1 VNKTAKYTVAL
12 IAGVAAVG
20 VVAVVAVPIV
30 SRGAEVDMTATLQ
43 QVVPTVFDS
52 PEGTDE
58 NSFSSWTI
66 DSDSS
71 VGYRMTTTDDLEIG
85 GSTDRISGRIG
96 VSDDQVTDAEFMVDL
111 STLVGDDPARAALL
125 DTVIAATG
133 GNSMASFVLT
143 QPAVI
148 PPADESDAGSGSEGV
163 PIVGVLTLRGISN
176 EVSGEAEL
184 VFDDETGTVT
194 ASIPIELSAYGIP
207 TSLGVVDLDDT
218 AYIDVD
224 LVATP
229 AS

>member
-1 VNKTAKYTVAL
+1 MNRPAKYTVAL

-52 PEGTDE
+52 PENASGDVET
-58 NSFSSWTI
+58 SSWSI
-66 DSDSS
+66 DSDSV
-71 VGYRMTTTDDLEIG
+71 VGYRMTTGDDLEIS
-85 GSTDRISGRIG
+85 GSTDRISGRISVTG
-96 VSDDQVTDAEFMVDL
+96 DEVSDAEFMVDL
-111 STLVGDDPARAALL
+111 STLVGDDPARAALF
-125 DTVIAATG
+125 DTLIAATG

-143 QPAVI
+143 SPVTL
-148 PPADESDAGSGSEGV
+148 PDDGSTDEAV

-184 VFDDETGTVT
+184 DFDDETGTISG
-194 ASIPIELSAYGIP
+194 SIPIDLGSYGIP
-207 TSLGVVDLDDT
+207 TSLGPVELDDT
-218 AYIDVD
+218 AHIDVE
-224 LVATP
+224 LVTVP